1 MATPDNSI
9 LQRIVEGGKSLE
21 QAMQELYTDEQ
32 CRGQALSLLLRM
44 GGRGQDFEDIFQD
57 SIAHLIMNIR
67 KGKFKGESSMKTYL
81 LSICK
86 HLWLNKSRQQAN
98 RETLLTKQPLVSE
111 TGANS
116 PEDILLYQERTQ
128 TLQLLL
134 GKIGDPCRRI
144 LSLWSLSYSMDEI
157 SQLTS
162 YKNAAV
168 VRKKKHHCMQQL
180 MKMVRGEDD
189 QRS

>member
-1 MATPDNSI
+1 MAVMDNRI
-9 LQRIVEGGKSLE
+9 LQRIEEGGKSLE

-44 GGRGQDFEDIFQD
+44 GAGKQDFEDVFQD

-67 KGKFKGESSMKTYL
+67 KGKFKGESSIKTYL

-86 HLWLNKSRQQAN
+86 HLWMNKRKQLAN
-98 RETLLTKQPLVSE
+98 RKALLVSQPPVSE
-111 TGANS
+111 ANQNS
-116 PEDILLYQERTQ
+116 PEDLLLYQERKQ
-128 TLQLLL
+128 TLQVLLD
-134 GKIGDPCRRI
+134 KIGDPCRRI

-157 SQLTS
+157 SQLTD

-168 VRKKKHHCMQQL
+168 VRKKKHHCLQQL
-180 MKMVRGEDD
+180 MLMVQQGGF
-189 QRS
+189 

>member
-1 MATPDNSI
+1 MDNRI
-9 LQRIVEGGKSLE
+9 LQRIEEGGKSLE

-44 GGRGQDFEDIFQD
+44 GGRAQDFEDVFQD

-67 KGKFKGESSMKTYL
+67 KGKFKGESSVKTYL

-86 HLWLNKSRQQAN
+86 HLWMNKRKQLAN
-98 RETLLTKQPLVSE
+98 RKALLANQPLASE
-111 TGANS
+111 TTVDN

-128 TLQLLL
+128 VLQRLLA
-134 GKIGDPCRRI
+134 KIGDPCRRI

-157 SQLTS
+157 SQLTD

-168 VRKKKHHCMQQL
+168 VRKKKHHCLQQL
-180 MKMVRGEDD
+180 MMMVQQGGF
-189 QRS
+189 